1 MSHQKLKRRL
11 RMGLNDTQLKEA
23 AEKLLRASED
33 MKPVDPFTETYPE
46 ITIDEAYRIQLITV
60 EARLAEG
67 GKVLGKKIGLTSPAM
82 QQMFNVNEPD
92 YGHLFDDMLVYQGE
106 EISTSRLIQPRIEGE
121 IAFVLERDLFGPGI
135 TPTDVTRST
144 AGVTAALEIIDSRIR
159 EWKIKIQ
166 DTVADNASSGA
177 FVLGSKLV
185 PLTGLDL
192 RSVGFV
198 MTKNGQLA
206 ATGAGAAVLGNPV
219 QSVAWLANKMNEYG
233 ISLKAG
239 EVILSG
245 SALAAVPVE
254 AGDSILLTVD
264 RIGDVGCYFA

>member
-1 MSHQKLKRRL
+1 MPLNKTELSDAAQKLIGASKE
-11 RMGLNDTQLKEA
+11 LK
-23 AEKLLRASED
+23 
-33 MKPVDPFTETYPE
+33 PIDPFTETYPE
-46 ITIDEAYRIQLITV
+46 ITVEEAYQIQLISV

-67 GKVLGKKIGLTSPAM
+67 RKVVGKKIGLTSPAM

-92 YGHLFDDMLVYQGE
+92 YGHLLDDMLVYQGE
-106 EISTSRLIQPRIEGE
+106 EIRTSRLLQPRIEGE
-121 IAFVLERDLFGPGI
+121 IAFILESDVEGPGV
-135 TPTDVTRST
+135 TPTDTIRAT

-159 EWKIKIQ
+159 DWKIKIQ

-177 FVLGSKLV
+177 FVLGSRLV

-219 QSVAWLANKMNEYG
+219 QSVAWLANKMGEYQ

-239 EVILSG
+239 DVVLSG
-245 SALAAVPVE
+245 AAAAAVPVQ
-254 AGDSILLTVD
+254 AGDSIHLTVD
-264 RIGDVGCYFA
+264 RIGDVGCFFG

>member
-1 MSHQKLKRRL
+1 MALNERELSDAAKKLI
-11 RMGLNDTQLKEA
+11 A
-23 AEKLLRASED
+23 ASRD
-33 MKPVDPFTETYPE
+33 MKPIDPFTEIYPE
-46 ITIDEAYRIQLITV
+46 ITVDEAYRIQLITV
-60 EARLAEG
+60 EAQLSEG
-67 GKVLGKKIGLTSPAM
+67 RKVVGKKIGLTSPAM

-92 YGHLFDDMLVYQGE
+92 YGHLFDNMLAYQGAE
-106 EISTSRLIQPRIEGE
+106 VSASRLLQPRIEGE
-121 IAFVLERDLFGPGI
+121 IAFVMERDLMGPGV
-135 TPTDVTRST
+135 TPADVMRST

-159 EWKIKIQ
+159 DWKIKIQ

-185 PLTGLDL
+185 PLTDLDL
-192 RSVGFV
+192 RCVGFV

-219 QSVAWLANKMNEYG
+219 QSVAWLANKMGEYE

-245 SALAAVPVE
+245 AAAAAVPVQ
-254 AGDSILLTVD
+254 AGDSIHLTVD
-264 RIGDVGCYFA
+264 RIGDVACFFG

>member
-1 MSHQKLKRRL
+1 MALNKTELSDAALKLI
-11 RMGLNDTQLKEA
+11 
-23 AEKLLRASED
+23 RASKD
-33 MKPVDPFTETYPE
+33 LKPIDPLTETYPD
-46 ITIDEAYRIQLITV
+46 ITVEDAYRVQLYTV

-67 GKVLGKKIGLTSPAM
+67 RKVLGKKIGLTSPAM

-121 IAFVLERDLFGPGI
+121 IAFVLERDLIGPGI

-144 AGVTAALEIIDSRIR
+144 VGVTAALEIIDSRIR

-166 DTVADNASSGA
+166 DTMADNASSGA
-177 FVLGSKLV
+177 FVLGSKVV
-185 PLTGLDL
+185 PLRGLDL
-192 RSVGFV
+192 RCVGFV
-198 MTKNGQLA
+198 MTKNGQLV
-206 ATGAGAAVLGNPV
+206 ATGAGAAVLGNPA
-219 QSVAWLANKMNEYG
+219 QSVAWLANKMGEYG

-245 SALAAVPVE
+245 SAVAAVPVK
-254 AGDSILLTVD
+254 AGDSIHLTVD
-264 RIGDVGCYFA
+264 RIGDVGCFFA